1 MRSRRG
7 VGGGGGML
15 MELNNEVVGISPEQ
29 RRLMTRELTANDYDT
44 LLALDDDSEVRR
56 GGDGRGGDEAVINR
70 LPSYRVASGAKELTC
85 SICLD
90 PLAIG
95 TLSLS
100 LTHTHT
106 ERERER
112 ERQRHT
118 QTHTCS
124 ICLDPLAICTL
135 SLSNTHTHTHTHTH
149 TCAGFGWSGMG
160 RR

>member
-1 MRSRRG
+1 
-7 VGGGGGML
+7 

-95 TLSLS
+95 YHLSLS
-100 LTHTHT
+100 LTHTPTPTDTHIHT
-106 ERERER
+106 
-112 ERQRHT
+112 
-118 QTHTCS
+118 
-124 ICLDPLAICTL
+124 LAQSASTPSLSVL
-135 SLSNTHTHTHTHTH
+135 SLSNTHKHTHTHTH
-149 TCAGFGWSGMG
+149 TCWIWVERYG
-160 RR
+160 

>member
-1 MRSRRG
+1 
-7 VGGGGGML
+7 
-15 MELNNEVVGISPEQ
+15 MELNNEVVGVSAEQ

-95 TLSLS
+95 TTSLSLS
-100 LTHTHT
+100 LCLSHTHTHVLNLP
-106 ERERER
+106 RPPR
-112 ERQRHT
+112 
-118 QTHTCS
+118 
-124 ICLDPLAICTL
+124 IGTL
-135 SLSNTHTHTHTHTH
+135 SLSHTHASTRSYGYSLSLSHTHTYTYTHVLDL
-149 TCAGFGWSGMG
+149 GGV
-160 RR
+160 